1 MKEPFPM
8 SCCGVFIMPFES
20 TGEQVLSAREARPI
34 TGRFVLITF
43 IAFFGVIAAVNAVMM
58 TLAIRTMPGLDVKNG
73 YVASQAMNR
82 EIDAMRLQTGR
93 GWKADITVQL
103 KNRQAPVSISLT
115 EPDGSPVTGL
125 AMTARLAHPALT
137 RADHSAAL
145 IERRPG
151 VYSAD
156 LSDVHAGAWT
166 LVVEADRNGERV
178 FASRNRLALTE
189 ARP

>member
-1 MKEPFPM
+1 MPYEVMEPA
-8 SCCGVFIMPFES
+8 VMP
-20 TGEQVLSAREARPI
+20 ARETRPL

-43 IAFFGVIAAVNAVMM
+43 IAFFGVIGAVNAVMM

-82 EIDAMRLQTGR
+82 EIDAMRLQADR
-93 GWKADITVQL
+93 GWKVEVAVRL
-103 KNRQAPVSISLT
+103 KDRLAPVSVSLFDR
-115 EPDGSPVTGL
+115 DGKPVIGL
-125 AMTARLAHPALT
+125 SVTARLAHPALT

-151 VYSAD
+151 VYRAD
-156 LSDVHAGAWT
+156 FPDVQAGGWT
-166 LVVEADRNGERV
+166 FAVEADREGERV
-178 FASRNRLALTE
+178 FSSRNRILLTE